1 MAWLSERDLC
11 FRPLVAG
18 VPSLMGPGE
27 HCGEER
33 AHGGRGNA
41 GVGCEQKQRQYMHTR
56 PAQCRGPQYTK
67 SHTPA
72 SNASTFLPTEQQP
85 NALTH
90 PSPPR
95 HQHSNPPVYLKI
107 TSQYSHTPQLPTN
120 FPTPPHPTAQY
131 SNPPALL
138 HSPNSSPKFLC
149 QHSDIHP
156 NPPKH
161 PKITVPYPML
171 FFISTF
177 QPSYTPQN
185 NSLKYV
191 RPVHPDTSWSDIS
204 IQTPQTFH
212 TP

>member
-1 MAWLSERDLC
+1 MNRSRGNTCTQDQSS
-11 FRPLVAG
+11 AG
-18 VPSLMGPGE
+18 VPSILTVTYPS
-27 HCGEER
+27 
-33 AHGGRGNA
+33 
-41 GVGCEQKQRQYMHTR
+41 KQRVNLPTHRTT
-56 PAQCRGPQYTK
+56 AQR
-67 SHTPA
+67 SHTP
-72 SNASTFLPTEQQP
+72 Q
-85 NALTH
+85 
-90 PSPPR
+90 PSPPPTF
-95 HQHSNPPVYLKI
+95 QSACV
-107 TSQYSHTPQLPTN
+107 SQNNIPILPHTQLPTN
-120 FPTPPHPTAQY
+120 FPTPPHPATAQY

-138 HSPNSSPKFLC
+138 RSPNSSPKFLC